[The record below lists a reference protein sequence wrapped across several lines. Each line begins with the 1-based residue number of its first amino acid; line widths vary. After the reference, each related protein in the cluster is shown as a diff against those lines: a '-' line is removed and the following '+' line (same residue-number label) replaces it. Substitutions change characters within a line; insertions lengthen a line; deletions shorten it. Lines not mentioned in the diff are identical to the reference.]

1 MNAETIIKSLQR
13 QDFEIHPLTTNK
25 CILARKGTT
34 TLVCSLDD
42 EIMVSISF
50 NGSQNLGKARKVLG
64 KIFGCTVEHLSSN
77 PQDGI
82 RANYFVVRELH

>member
-13 QDFEIHPLTTNK
+13 KNFEIHPLTTNK
-25 CILARKGTT
+25 CILAYKGTT
-34 TLVCSLDD
+34 SLVCSLDD

-50 NGSQNLGKARKVLG
+50 DGSPNLGKAKKVLT
-64 KIFGCTVEHLSSN
+64 KIFGHAIEHLSSN

-82 RANYFVVRELH
+82 RANYFIVKELH